1 MNEMTALD
9 WAEAFDAQKTLK
21 STKMILDSALTPGG
35 VATDRVHLEL
45 SKKQIAMLAVL
56 VDEVLGDPLS
66 DAGELNK

>member
-21 STKMILDSALTPGG
+21 SAKMILDSALTPGG
-35 VATDRVHLEL
+35 VATDRVRLEL

-66 DAGELNK
+66 DAGL